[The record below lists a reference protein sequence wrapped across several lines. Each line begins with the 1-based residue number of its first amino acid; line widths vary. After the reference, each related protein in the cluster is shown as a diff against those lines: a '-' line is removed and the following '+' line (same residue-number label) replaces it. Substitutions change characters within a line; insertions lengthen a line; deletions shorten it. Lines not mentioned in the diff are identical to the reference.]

1 MDKMSGSVYNRGRKS
16 DFSQR
21 QAHVV
26 CFILKAQKKEAL
38 SMSAVHGIDKVNS
51 QKIYVCQV

>member
-1 MDKMSGSVYNRGRKS
+1 MDKTPGSVYNRVRKS

-21 QAHVV
+21 RAYGV
-26 CFILKAQKKEAL
+26 CVILKTQKKEAL
-38 SMSAVHGIDKVNS
+38 STCVVHGIDKVNS